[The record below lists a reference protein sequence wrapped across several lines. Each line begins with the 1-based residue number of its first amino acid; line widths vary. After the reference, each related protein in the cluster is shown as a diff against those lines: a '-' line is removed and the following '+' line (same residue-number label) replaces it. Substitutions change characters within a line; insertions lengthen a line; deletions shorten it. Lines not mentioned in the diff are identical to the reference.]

1 MCARKRARRA
11 ADDSEDSSASDSGD
25 GRSASNN
32 STGTDTDGPA
42 KRQRSS
48 TEAAYPAFVPGKD
61 DLAYKM
67 AVATARVMVGLS
79 SRDQVLNKTMV
90 AKILDAENNKGS
102 GLQFKKSV
110 LPALSMLVSDV
121 FHYEVVELPSKKAAT
136 AAPGAPANG
145 ASGPGGPNGTQH
157 EQRPVQPHKSAPSYE
172 FILVNRLPPSLRA
185 LNYTFMAEHTQ
196 PIGKSLRAMD
206 RSKHAGS
213 TGGAAAAAA
222 TSIYGED
229 LPRPTSGLVQSGIT
243 LLVLCLVLL
252 HGNNILQS
260 DLVLLLRTKF
270 GLKFKEKETVS
281 ILGDQTLTD
290 FLAMLGRHDYLD
302 RTLITATG
310 AAGTG
315 TGTAASS
322 QRAVNS
328 RSTRHDDNTLILR
341 LGRRCRVEWS
351 VDEFV
356 GLFRQ
361 LMQDEWT
368 EQLQESAVY
377 TVKSVWKQ

>member
-1 MCARKRARRA
+1 MCARKRTRRLA
-11 ADDSEDSSASDSGD
+11 EDSEDDSSSDSGD
-25 GRSASNN
+25 GRSTSNN
-32 STGTDTDGPA
+32 STNTSTDGAA

-48 TEAAYPAFVPGKD
+48 TETAYPAFVPGKD

-102 GLQFKKSV
+102 GLQFKKFV

-121 FHYEVVELPSKKAAT
+121 FHYEVVELPSKKVAPPVAAH
-136 AAPGAPANG
+136 ANG
-145 ASGPGGPNGTQH
+145 PTEQ
-157 EQRPVQPHKSAPSYE
+157 EQRPAQPHKSAPSDE

-206 RSKHAGS
+206 RSKHGGS
-213 TGGAAAAAA
+213 AASYA
-222 TSIYGED
+222 TSVYGED
-229 LPRPTSGLVQSGIT
+229 LPRPTSALVQSGIT
-243 LLVLCLVLL
+243 LLVLCIVIL

-260 DLVLLLRTKF
+260 DLFLILRTKF

-310 AAGTG
+310 AGAR
-315 TGTAASS
+315 AASAAS
-322 QRAVNS
+322 TQRTVNS

-341 LGRRCRVEWS
+341 LGRRCRAEWS

-377 TVKSVWKQ
+377 TVKSAWKQ